1 MALDEAGRFRLTTK
15 LADTLGQDD
24 AAALMET
31 IPPFDWHQIATKTDL
46 TNAVKDLATKSDM
59 ALEFSTLR
67 EEMGIKFSQVDTG
80 FARVDAGFARIDA
93 QFAQVDARFEQVGAQ
108 FAQVDAHFTRVDAGF
123 ARVDAQFAQVAIRF
137 SQVDAQ
143 FAQVAISFA
152 HVDGRFFQV
161 DAKLS
166 DLSAELHK
174 TLRVHTLALITTM
187 MAMNTMMV
195 SIVALL
201 R

>member
-1 MALDEAGRFRLTTK
+1 MALDEADRFRITTK

-31 IPPFDWHQIATKTDL
+31 IPPFDWHQIVTKTDL

-59 ALEFSTLR
+59 DLEFNTLR
-67 EEMGIKFSQVDTG
+67 EEMGIKFSQVDAG
-80 FARVDAGFARIDA
+80 FARVDARFEQVDARFEQVDA
-93 QFAQVDARFEQVGAQ
+93 RFEQVDARFEQVGA
-108 FAQVDAHFTRVDAGF
+108 GF
-123 ARVDAQFAQVAIRF
+123 ARVDARFDQVAIRF

-143 FAQVAISFA
+143 FAQVAIGFA

-166 DLSAELHK
+166 DLRTELHK
-174 TLRVHTLALITTM
+174 TLRVHFLALITTM
-187 MAMNTMMV
+187 LAMNTMMV

>member
-1 MALDEAGRFRLTTK
+1 MALDEAGRFRITTK
-15 LADTLGQDD
+15 LANTLGQDD

-31 IPPFDWHQIATKTDL
+31 IPPFDWHQIVTKTDL

-67 EEMGIKFSQVDTG
+67 EEMGIKFSQVD
-80 FARVDAGFARIDA
+80 
-93 QFAQVDARFEQVGAQ
+93 
-108 FAQVDAHFTRVDAGF
+108 AGF
-123 ARVDAQFAQVAIRF
+123 ARVDARF
-137 SQVDAQ
+137 EQ
-143 FAQVAISFA
+143 
-152 HVDGRFFQV
+152 VDGRFFQV

-187 MAMNTMMV
+187 VAMNTMMV

>member
-1 MALDEAGRFRLTTK
+1 MALDEADRFRITTK

-93 QFAQVDARFEQVGAQ
+93 QFAQVAIS
-108 FAQVDAHFTRVDAGF
+108 F
-123 ARVDAQFAQVAIRF
+123 ARVDAQFDQVE
-137 SQVDAQ
+137 
-143 FAQVAISFA
+143 
-152 HVDGRFFQV
+152 
-161 DAKLS
+161 AKLS
-166 DLSAELHK
+166 DLRTELHK

-187 MAMNTMMV
+187 VAMNTMMV

>member
-1 MALDEAGRFRLTTK
+1 MALDEAGRFRITTK
-15 LADTLGQDD
+15 LADTLGQED

-31 IPPFDWHQIATKTDL
+31 IPPFDWHQIVTKTDL

-67 EEMGIKFSQVDTG
+67 EEMGIKFSQVD
-80 FARVDAGFARIDA
+80 
-93 QFAQVDARFEQVGAQ
+93 
-108 FAQVDAHFTRVDAGF
+108 
-123 ARVDAQFAQVAIRF
+123 AQFAQVAIG
-137 SQVDAQ
+137 
-143 FAQVAISFA
+143 FA

-187 MAMNTMMV
+187 VAMNTMMV

-201 R
+201 K

>member
-1 MALDEAGRFRLTTK
+1 MALDEADRFRITTK

-31 IPPFDWHQIATKTDL
+31 IPPFDWHQIVTKTDL

-67 EEMGIKFSQVDTG
+67 EEMGIKFSQVD
-80 FARVDAGFARIDA
+80 
-93 QFAQVDARFEQVGAQ
+93 
-108 FAQVDAHFTRVDAGF
+108 
-123 ARVDAQFAQVAIRF
+123 AQFAQVAIG
-137 SQVDAQ
+137 
-143 FAQVAISFA
+143 FA

-187 MAMNTMMV
+187 VAMNTMMV

-201 R
+201 K

>member
-1 MALDEAGRFRLTTK
+1 MALDEAGRFRITTK

-46 TNAVKDLATKSDM
+46 TNAVKGLATKSDM

-80 FARVDAGFARIDA
+80 FARVDAGFARVDA
-93 QFAQVDARFEQVGAQ
+93 QFAQVAI
-108 FAQVDAHFTRVDAGF
+108 GF
-123 ARVDAQFAQVAIRF
+123 ARVDAQFAQVAIGFAR
-137 SQVDAQ
+137 VEAQ
-143 FAQVAISFA
+143 FA
-152 HVDGRFFQV
+152 QV

-166 DLSAELHK
+166 DLRTELHK
-174 TLRVHTLALITTM
+174 TLRVHFLALITTM

>member
-1 MALDEAGRFRLTTK
+1 MALDEADRFRITTK

-31 IPPFDWHQIATKTDL
+31 IPPFDWHQIVTKTDL

-59 ALEFSTLR
+59 DLEFNTLR
-67 EEMGIKFSQVDTG
+67 EEMGIKFSQVDAG
-80 FARVDAGFARIDA
+80 FARVDARFE
-93 QFAQVDARFEQVGAQ
+93 QVDARFEQVGA
-108 FAQVDAHFTRVDAGF
+108 GF
-123 ARVDAQFAQVAIRF
+123 ARVDARFDQVAIRF

-143 FAQVAISFA
+143 FAQVAIGFA

-166 DLSAELHK
+166 DLRTELHK
-174 TLRVHTLALITTM
+174 TLRVHFLALITTM
-187 MAMNTMMV
+187 LAMNTMMV

>member
-1 MALDEAGRFRLTTK
+1 MALDGDGT
-15 LADTLGQDD
+15 DQDD

-31 IPPFDWHQIATKTDL
+31 IPPFDWHQTVTKTDL
-46 TNAVKDLATKSDM
+46 TNAVKDFATKSDM
-59 ALEFSTLR
+59 ALEFGTLR
-67 EEMGIKFSQVDTG
+67 EEMGIKFSQVD
-80 FARVDAGFARIDA
+80 
-93 QFAQVDARFEQVGAQ
+93 
-108 FAQVDAHFTRVDAGF
+108 
-123 ARVDAQFAQVAIRF
+123 AQFAQVAIG
-137 SQVDAQ
+137 
-143 FAQVAISFA
+143 FA

-187 MAMNTMMV
+187 VAMNTMMV

>member
-1 MALDEAGRFRLTTK
+1 MALDEAGRFRITTK
-15 LADTLGQDD
+15 LADTLGQED

-31 IPPFDWHQIATKTDL
+31 IPPFDWHQIVTKTDL

-67 EEMGIKFSQVDTG
+67 EEMGIKFSQVD
-80 FARVDAGFARIDA
+80 
-93 QFAQVDARFEQVGAQ
+93 
-108 FAQVDAHFTRVDAGF
+108 AGF
-123 ARVDAQFAQVAIRF
+123 ARVDARF
-137 SQVDAQ
+137 EQ
-143 FAQVAISFA
+143 
-152 HVDGRFFQV
+152 VDGRFFQV

-187 MAMNTMMV
+187 VAMNTMMV
-195 SIVALL
+195 SLVALL
-201 R
+201 K

>member
-1 MALDEAGRFRLTTK
+1 MALDEADRFRITTK

-46 TNAVKDLATKSDM
+46 ANAVKDLATKSDM

-67 EEMGIKFSQVDTG
+67 EEMGIKFSQIDTG
-80 FARVDAGFARIDA
+80 FARVDAGFARVDT
-93 QFAQVDARFEQVGAQ
+93 QFAQ
-108 FAQVDAHFTRVDAGF
+108 VDAGF
-123 ARVDAQFAQVAIRF
+123 ARVDAQFAQVAIGFAR
-137 SQVDAQ
+137 VEAQ
-143 FAQVAISFA
+143 FA
-152 HVDGRFFQV
+152 QV

-166 DLSAELHK
+166 DLRTELHK
-174 TLRVHTLALITTM
+174 TLRVHFLALITTM
-187 MAMNTMMV
+187 VAMNTMMV

-201 R
+201 K

>member
-1 MALDEAGRFRLTTK
+1 MALDEAGRFRITTK

-31 IPPFDWHQIATKTDL
+31 IPPFDWHQIVTKTDL

-67 EEMGIKFSQVDTG
+67 EEMGIKFSQVD
-80 FARVDAGFARIDA
+80 
-93 QFAQVDARFEQVGAQ
+93 
-108 FAQVDAHFTRVDAGF
+108 AGF
-123 ARVDAQFAQVAIRF
+123 ARVDARF
-137 SQVDAQ
+137 EQ
-143 FAQVAISFA
+143 
-152 HVDGRFFQV
+152 VDGRFFQV

-166 DLSAELHK
+166 DLRTELHK

-187 MAMNTMMV
+187 VAMNTMMV

>member
-31 IPPFDWHQIATKTDL
+31 IPPFDWHQIVTKTDL

-59 ALEFSTLR
+59 DLEFNTLR

-80 FARVDAGFARIDA
+80 FARVDARFA
-93 QFAQVDARFEQVGAQ
+93 
-108 FAQVDAHFTRVDAGF
+108 RVDAGF
-123 ARVDAQFAQVAIRF
+123 ARVDARFDQVAIRF

-143 FAQVAISFA
+143 FAQVAIGFA

-174 TLRVHTLALITTM
+174 TLRVHFLALITTM
-187 MAMNTMMV
+187 VAMNTMMV

>member
-1 MALDEAGRFRLTTK
+1 MALDEAGRFRITTK

-31 IPPFDWHQIATKTDL
+31 IPPFDWHQIVTKTDL

-67 EEMGIKFSQVDTG
+67 EEMGIKFSQVD
-80 FARVDAGFARIDA
+80 
-93 QFAQVDARFEQVGAQ
+93 
-108 FAQVDAHFTRVDAGF
+108 AGF
-123 ARVDAQFAQVAIRF
+123 ARVDARF
-137 SQVDAQ
+137 EQ
-143 FAQVAISFA
+143 
-152 HVDGRFFQV
+152 VDGRFFQV

-187 MAMNTMMV
+187 VAMNTMMV
-195 SIVALL
+195 SLVALL
-201 R
+201 K

>member
-1 MALDEAGRFRLTTK
+1 MALDEADRFRITTK

-31 IPPFDWHQIATKTDL
+31 IPPFDWHQIVTKTDL

-67 EEMGIKFSQVDTG
+67 EEMGIKFSQVD
-80 FARVDAGFARIDA
+80 AR
-93 QFAQVDARFEQVGAQ
+93 
-108 FAQVDAHFTRVDAGF
+108 F
-123 ARVDAQFAQVAIRF
+123 ARVDAQL
-137 SQVDAQ
+137 
-143 FAQVAISFA
+143 AQVAISFA

-166 DLSAELHK
+166 DLRTELHK

-187 MAMNTMMV
+187 VAMNTMMV

>member
-1 MALDEAGRFRLTTK
+1 MALDEADRFRITTK

-24 AAALMET
+24 ASALMET
-31 IPPFDWHQIATKTDL
+31 IPPFDWHQIVTKTDL

-67 EEMGIKFSQVDTG
+67 EEMGIKFSQVDAR
-80 FARVDAGFARIDA
+80 FAR
-93 QFAQVDARFEQVGAQ
+93 
-108 FAQVDAHFTRVDAGF
+108 
-123 ARVDAQFAQVAIRF
+123 
-137 SQVDAQ
+137 VDAQ

-166 DLSAELHK
+166 DLRTELHK
-174 TLRVHTLALITTM
+174 TLRVHFLALITTM
-187 MAMNTMMV
+187 VAMNTMMV

>member
-1 MALDEAGRFRLTTK
+1 MALDEADRFRITTK

-31 IPPFDWHQIATKTDL
+31 IPPFDWHQIVTKTDL

-67 EEMGIKFSQVDTG
+67 EEMGIKFSQVD
-80 FARVDAGFARIDA
+80 AR
-93 QFAQVDARFEQVGAQ
+93 
-108 FAQVDAHFTRVDAGF
+108 F
-123 ARVDAQFAQVAIRF
+123 ARVDAQFAQVAT
-137 SQVDAQ
+137 
-143 FAQVAISFA
+143 SFA

-166 DLSAELHK
+166 DLRTELHK
-174 TLRVHTLALITTM
+174 TLRVHFLALITTM
-187 MAMNTMMV
+187 VAMNTMMV

>member
-1 MALDEAGRFRLTTK
+1 MALDEADRFRITTK

-31 IPPFDWHQIATKTDL
+31 IPPFDWHQIVTKTDL

-80 FARVDAGFARIDA
+80 FARVDA
-93 QFAQVDARFEQVGAQ
+93 
-108 FAQVDAHFTRVDAGF
+108 
-123 ARVDAQFAQVAIRF
+123 QFAQVAIRF
-137 SQVDAQ
+137 SQVDAQFAQVAIGFARVDAQ

-166 DLSAELHK
+166 DLRTELHK
-174 TLRVHTLALITTM
+174 TLRVHFLALITTM
-187 MAMNTMMV
+187 VAMNTMMV

>member
-1 MALDEAGRFRLTTK
+1 MALDEAGRFRITTK
-15 LADTLGQDD
+15 LANTLGQDD

-31 IPPFDWHQIATKTDL
+31 IPPFDWHQIVTKTDL

-67 EEMGIKFSQVDTG
+67 EEMGIKFSQVD
-80 FARVDAGFARIDA
+80 
-93 QFAQVDARFEQVGAQ
+93 
-108 FAQVDAHFTRVDAGF
+108 
-123 ARVDAQFAQVAIRF
+123 AQFAQVAIG
-137 SQVDAQ
+137 
-143 FAQVAISFA
+143 FA

-187 MAMNTMMV
+187 VAMNTMMV

-201 R
+201 K

>member
-1 MALDEAGRFRLTTK
+1 MALDEAGRFRITTK

-46 TNAVKDLATKSDM
+46 ANAVKDLATKSDM

-80 FARVDAGFARIDA
+80 FARVDA
-93 QFAQVDARFEQVGAQ
+93 QF
-108 FAQVDAHFTRVDAGF
+108 T
-123 ARVDAQFAQVAIRF
+123 
-137 SQVDAQ
+137 
-143 FAQVAISFA
+143 QVAISFA

-166 DLSAELHK
+166 DLRTELHK
-174 TLRVHTLALITTM
+174 TLRVHFLALITTM
-187 MAMNTMMV
+187 VAMNTMMV

>member
-1 MALDEAGRFRLTTK
+1 MALDEAGRFRITTK

-31 IPPFDWHQIATKTDL
+31 IPPFDWHQIVTKTDL

-80 FARVDAGFARIDA
+80 FARVDA
-93 QFAQVDARFEQVGAQ
+93 
-108 FAQVDAHFTRVDAGF
+108 
-123 ARVDAQFAQVAIRF
+123 
-137 SQVDAQ
+137 Q

-166 DLSAELHK
+166 DLRTELHK
-174 TLRVHTLALITTM
+174 TLRVHFLALITTM
-187 MAMNTMMV
+187 VAMNTMMV

>member
-1 MALDEAGRFRLTTK
+1 MALDEAGRFRITTK

-31 IPPFDWHQIATKTDL
+31 IPPFDWHQIVTKTDL

-67 EEMGIKFSQVDTG
+67 EEMGIKFSQVD
-80 FARVDAGFARIDA
+80 
-93 QFAQVDARFEQVGAQ
+93 
-108 FAQVDAHFTRVDAGF
+108 
-123 ARVDAQFAQVAIRF
+123 AQFAQVAIG
-137 SQVDAQ
+137 
-143 FAQVAISFA
+143 FA
-152 HVDGRFFQV
+152 HVESRFFQV

-166 DLSAELHK
+166 DLRTELHK
-174 TLRVHTLALITTM
+174 TLRVHFLALITTM
-187 MAMNTMMV
+187 VAMNTMMV